1 MAASVGRWWVRG
13 ALLIAGLLL
22 GFNGLI
28 IAADIIMETL
38 FFDELAALGVSGA
51 LLWLIERLRR
61 SNPNL
66 ASRGLLWAARGLLA
80 IQGFVI
86 ALDFSIT
93 TLFLDEMANLGI
105 NGAMV
110 WIIAKLK
117 GTMNG
122 AQPKET

>member
-28 IAADIIMETL
+28 IAADIIIETL

-51 LLWLIERLRR
+51 LLWLVERLRR
-61 SNPNL
+61 ANPNM

-80 IQGFVI
+80 VQGFVI

-117 GTMNG
+117 GTMGG